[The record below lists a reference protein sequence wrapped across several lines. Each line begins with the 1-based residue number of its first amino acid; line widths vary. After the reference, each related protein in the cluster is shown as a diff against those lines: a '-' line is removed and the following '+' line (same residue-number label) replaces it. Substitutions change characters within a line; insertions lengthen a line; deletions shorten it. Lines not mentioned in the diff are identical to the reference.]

1 MNVADVVIVGGGI
14 AGASL
19 GYRLAGRRKRVV
31 ILEAEDQPGY
41 HSTGRSA
48 ALYTTT
54 YGNAII
60 RALTIVS
67 GRFLLQ
73 PPAGFAETPL
83 LSPRQVLWIGR
94 EDQAASL
101 AAALV
106 EARASDERARAC
118 SVAEALALC
127 PALDPGYLG
136 GAILEPEGY
145 DIDVHTL
152 HQGYLRGFRQAG
164 GELVGGARVQS
175 LARAG
180 GGWEVEAGGQRFSCA
195 VVVNAAGAWADELA
209 ALAGLAPVGLTPKR
223 RTAITFDPPVGDGV
237 AAWPC
242 VLDADETFYFKPDAG
257 RILASP
263 ADETPSP
270 PCDAQPEDLDIAVT
284 VDRIETATTLQVR
297 RIAAKWAGLRTFA
310 PDKTPVVGMDP
321 DAPGF
326 FWLAG
331 QGGYGIMTSPALGA
345 VAADLITEGG
355 FGEAVSGPGVSAAA
369 LSPARFR

>member
-1 MNVADVVIVGGGI
+1 MSVADVVIVGGGI

-19 GYRLAGRRKRVV
+19 GYRLAGGRRVV

-41 HSTGRSA
+41 HATGRSA

-54 YGNAII
+54 YGNTII
-60 RALTIVS
+60 RSLTIAS
-67 GRFLLQ
+67 GGFLKA
-73 PPAGFAETPL
+73 PPAGFSDAPL
-83 LSPRQVLWIGR
+83 MSPRQVLWIGR

-101 AAALV
+101 ATALA
-106 EARASDERARAC
+106 EAKASDERARTC
-118 SVAEALALC
+118 GVAEALALC
-127 PALDPGYLG
+127 PALDAGYLA

-145 DIDVHTL
+145 DIDVHAL
-152 HQGYLRGFRQAG
+152 HQGYLRGFRNVG
-164 GELVGGARVQS
+164 GEVVGGARAHRIVRNGES
-175 LARAG
+175 
-180 GGWEVEAGGQRFSCA
+180 WDVEAGEHRLSCE
-195 VVVNAAGAWADELA
+195 VVVNAAGAWADEV
-209 ALAGLAPVGLTPKR
+209 AGLAGATPVGLTPKR
-223 RTAITFDPPVGDGV
+223 RTAITFDPPSGDGT
-237 AAWPC
+237 AGWPC

-270 PCDAQPEDLDIAVT
+270 PCDAQAEELDVAIT
-284 VDRIETATTLQVR
+284 VDRIESATMLRVR

-331 QGGYGIMTSPALGA
+331 QGGYGIMTSPALSE
-345 VAADLITEGG
+345 VAAGLILEGG
-355 FGEAVSGPGVSAAA
+355 FAEAVSGPGVTAAS

>member
-1 MNVADVVIVGGGI
+1 MSVADVVIIGGGI

-19 GYRLAGRRKRVV
+19 GYRLAGQRRVA

-54 YGNAII
+54 YGNPII
-60 RALTIVS
+60 RSLTIES
-67 GRFLLQ
+67 G
-73 PPAGFAETPL
+73 GFL
-83 LSPRQVLWIGR
+83 LSPPEGFSETPILSPRPVLWIGR
-94 EDQAASL
+94 ADQAASL
-101 AAALV
+101 ERALV
-106 EARASDERARAC
+106 EAQASDERARAC
-118 SVAEALALC
+118 GVEEALALC
-127 PALDPGYLG
+127 PALDPGYVA
-136 GAILEPEGY
+136 GAILEPGGY
-145 DIDVHTL
+145 DIDVHAL
-152 HQGYLRGFRQAG
+152 HQGYLRSFRQAG
-164 GELVGGARVQS
+164 GEVVNA
-175 LARAG
+175 ARASRIARDG
-180 GGWEVEAGGQRFSCA
+180 GGWRVEAGGQSFVCE
-195 VVVNAAGAWADELA
+195 VVVNAAGAWADEVA
-209 ALAGLAPVGLTPKR
+209 ALAGVAPVGLTPKR
-223 RTAITFDPPVGDGV
+223 RTALTFDPPPTEGL

-242 VLDADETFYFKPDAG
+242 VIDADEAFYFKPDAG

-270 PCDAQPEDLDIAVT
+270 PCDAQPEDLDVAIT
-284 VDRIETATTLQVR
+284 VDRIETATTLKVAR
-297 RIAAKWAGLRTFA
+297 VASKWAGLRTFA

-345 VAADLITEGG
+345 VAAALILEGG
-355 FGEAVSGPGVSAAA
+355 FDESISGPGVTASA

>member
-1 MNVADVVIVGGGI
+1 MSVTDVVIVGGGI

-19 GYRLAGRRKRVV
+19 GYRLAGRRRVV

-54 YGNAII
+54 YGNPII
-60 RALTIVS
+60 RALTIQS
-67 GRFLLQ
+67 GAFLLS
-73 PPAGFAETPL
+73 PPAGFAETPI
-83 LSPRQVLWIGR
+83 LSPRPVLWIGR
-94 EDQAASL
+94 PDQAASL
-101 AAALV
+101 ERALA
-106 EARASDERARAC
+106 EAQASDEQARAC
-118 SVAEALALC
+118 SVEDALTLC
-127 PALDPGYLG
+127 PALDPGYVA
-136 GAILEPEGY
+136 GAILEPGGY
-145 DIDVHTL
+145 DIDVNAL
-152 HQGYLRGFRQAG
+152 HQGYLRGFRRAG
-164 GELVGGARVQS
+164 GEVVNA
-175 LARAG
+175 ARASRIERDG
-180 GGWEVEAGGQRFSCA
+180 GGWRVEAGGRSFSCG
-195 VVVNAAGAWADELA
+195 VVVNAAGAWADEVA
-209 ALAGLAPVGLTPKR
+209 ALAGLAPAGLTPKR
-223 RTAITFDPPVGDGV
+223 RTALTFDPPPTDGL

-242 VLDADETFYFKPDAG
+242 VIDADEAFYFKPDAG

-270 PCDAQPEDLDIAVT
+270 PCDAQPEDLDVAIT
-284 VDRIETATTLQVR
+284 VDRIETATTLQVA
-297 RIAAKWAGLRTFA
+297 RIASKWAGLRTFA

-345 VAADLITEGG
+345 TAAALILEGG
-355 FGEAVSGPGVSAAA
+355 FGERVSGTGVTGAA